1 MAYKYGGTEFDA
13 HLPLPPM
20 TDPKPRKERTRGPA
34 QCGTRSG
41 YVAHRKAGEA
51 TCQDCRDANQA
62 YNVEY
67 EKRRAA
73 REIKK
78 GWTGDKCGT
87 TAGFRSHYRHAVP
100 ACEPCRQ
107 ANADAC
113 KERREVRESA

>member
-1 MAYKYGGTEFDA
+1 MGYVYKGTEFDA
-13 HLPLPPM
+13 HIPLIEPVKIRSKRNTPN
-20 TDPKPRKERTRGPA
+20 PA

-41 YVAHRKAGEA
+41 YVAHRKAKEDA
-51 TCQDCRDANQA
+51 CRPCKDANQA

-87 TAGFRSHYRHAVP
+87 LAGFKAHYRHAQP
-100 ACEPCRQ
+100 MCEPCRQ
-107 ANADAC
+107 ANAQYCMAARA
-113 KERREVRESA
+113 RRAAA